1 MRNTIVLFLFFI
13 IITQTIS
20 QDIRS
25 LLLTKWNNIQY
36 QCTNYGCSSS
46 TTVSAL
52 NLRVC
57 EIACLVNINCRT
69 LTFDQ
74 SNNQCELFVDIPS
87 QYGNLIAQANII
99 TMTVIDDRQLSA
111 PMTSS
116 TTTSTPTTTTSLS
129 TTSSSS
135 TTTTTTQA
143 STTSTTTTSSTSTT
157 TTTSTTTSSTTTTTT
172 TTTMFTCISSLTG
185 ATMLLNLL
193 NSQSQSSYI
202 QYSYNYIAVTT
213 STRLTLSFR
222 MDLDNWTLDTLSV
235 KRIGTSTEL
244 LTNGDFDSSSMSGWL
259 SCNPNNATNIGFVQ
273 YNLIYPQSGYYYWK
287 DGSTGAVDYL
297 YQYFSSV
304 VGANYTISFYLKS
317 DGGLPNSANVY
328 IGS

>member
-1 MRNTIVLFLFFI
+1 MRNTILLFLFFI
-13 IITQTIS
+13 IITQIIS

-46 TTVSAL
+46 TTVLAL
-52 NLRVC
+52 NLRACV
-57 EIACLVNINCRT
+57 IACLVNTNCRT

-87 QYGNLIAQANII
+87 QYGNLITQANII
-99 TMTVIDDRQLSA
+99 TMTAIDDRQLSA
-111 PMTSS
+111 PMTTS
-116 TTTSTPTTTTSLS
+116 TTTSTYSPTTTTLLS

-135 TTTTTTQA
+135 
-143 STTSTTTTSSTSTT
+143 S
-157 TTTSTTTSSTTTTTT
+157 TTTTT

-185 ATMLLNLL
+185 ATMLLNLT
-193 NSQSQSSYI
+193 NSPSQSGYI

-222 MDLDNWTLDTLSV
+222 MDLDNWSLDTLSV

-244 LTNGDFDSSSMSGWL
+244 LTNGDFDSGTMSGWL
-259 SCNPNNATNIGFVQ
+259 SCNPNNATNFGFVQ
-273 YNLIYPQSGYYYWK
+273 YNLIYSQSGYYFWK
-287 DGSTGAVDYL
+287 DASTGAVDYL

-304 VGANYTISFYLKS
+304 VGVNYTISFYLRG

-328 IGS
+328 IGF